1 MNVCN
6 YDGYDREAVLA
17 AFELRK
23 AEFEAA
29 MAAREND
36 SMMSD
41 WAIIFNTD
49 AIMWKNNL
57 MEVSM
62 QTGLELDLD
71 QVRII
76 RVAEAAAL
84 TCLDN
89 AVERLWVLRCYDG
102 QAVLSCR
109 HKEESTYVFAWE
121 KEEDAKR
128 FAINLE
134 EDGRGKATPELM
146 PLVELKGLCKK
157 QKSVIGFVAPSFV
170 QPSHFGHG
178 SL

>member
-29 MAAREND
+29 NAARESD
-36 SMMSD
+36 EMMSA

-49 AIMWKNNL
+49 ALMWKNNL

-71 QVRII
+71 RVRIV

-84 TCLDN
+84 ICLDN
-89 AVERLWVLRCYDG
+89 AVEHLWVLRCYDG

-109 HKEESTYVFAWE
+109 HEEQTTYIFAWE

-146 PLVELKGLCKK
+146 PLGELKGLCQR
-157 QKSVIGFVAPSFV
+157 QKSLIGFVAPSFV
-170 QPSHFGHG
+170 QPSHFGQG